1 MPDSLVLFKF
11 CLPST
16 YSKNRQMH
24 FLECLKADHKL
35 ELSKPPPPGLMN
47 IQVEAFSVGIKASL
61 DPLGSLQCHL

>member
-1 MPDSLVLFKF
+1 
-11 CLPST
+11 
-16 YSKNRQMH
+16 MH